1 MKFEKSKNMKMK
13 RKENKKIVKQTMK
26 KKEIIIFQKCP
37 IGIEELN
44 NKQFLP
50 WHMVEKNG
58 KRKGKRFH

>member
-13 RKENKKIVKQTMK
+13 REKKNKKIVKETMK

-50 WHMVEKNG
+50 W
-58 KRKGKRFH
+58 